1 MLIDDDND
9 NVLFPPLNSALSVGS
24 ALSASTCF
32 SWKPFGPVAA
42 PGVRRLR
49 RVRRSPDAITGPAAR
64 AISSAVVTCA
74 GECRGSPSAR
84 ERLSG
89 AGRTAVARTTRSR
102 NESSG
107 GRHEKLAFRREN
119 SATQTESENAMAVS
133 RDYDNFEMV
142 TRHVLLRSVLCIT
155 RCITFAL
162 SLPSN
167 Q

>member
-1 MLIDDDND
+1 MLIDDDID
-9 NVLFPPLNSALSVGS
+9 NILFRPLNPALSADS
-24 ALSASTCF
+24 ALSASTCC

-42 PGVRRLR
+42 PGVRQPPRER
-49 RVRRSPDAITGPAAR
+49 GTPDAITGPAAR
-64 AISSAVVTCA
+64 AISSAVLTRA
-74 GECRGSPSAR
+74 GECRGSPAAR

-89 AGRTAVARTTRSR
+89 AGRAAVARSTRSR

-107 GRHEKLAFRREN
+107 GRFEKLASSHAN
-119 SATQTESENAMAVS
+119 NATQMESENAMAVS